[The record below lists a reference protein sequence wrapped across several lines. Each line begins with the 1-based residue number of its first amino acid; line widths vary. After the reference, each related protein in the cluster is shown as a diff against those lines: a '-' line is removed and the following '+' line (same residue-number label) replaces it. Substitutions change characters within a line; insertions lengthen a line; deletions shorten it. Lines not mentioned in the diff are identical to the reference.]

1 MDSFSEVF
9 EDVKKHCLA
18 DPNVSQIG
26 YDKWIKPLEA
36 DRLEN
41 RTAYIL
47 AQSEFA
53 KQTVMDF
60 YYDLI
65 KKSFLE
71 VLGIDVEVSISNKSE
86 TMDDSQQFNYLIE
99 NEKHLERSLN
109 DGLYDLTFDNFI
121 KGKSNELAYAFCT
134 AVAGMNEDSGNIGN
148 KAVFNPLFIYGDSGL
163 GKTHLLKAIEHE
175 VKKRN
180 PEKNVMYVTCETF
193 ANELIKAITNRD
205 TESFHQKYRNVDF
218 LLMDDIQFLSKKEQ
232 TQEEFF
238 HTFNELYNHGKQ
250 IVLTS
255 DISPTKISKLEDRI
269 KSRFVRG
276 VQADI
281 QPPDFETR
289 MAIIKRKAELLNIEI
304 PDPVS
309 RLIAEKIKTNIRQ
322 LEGAVNKITALTMFS
337 NEKPS
342 IAMAQKVIREN
353 LIENQPADITVDR
366 ILADVSTAFNVTP
379 DDIRSPSRNAPIS
392 LARKISIYVI
402 REVKGLSYTEIGD
415 ELKRD
420 HSTMTINYKDVKKML
435 DSNADLKETVNDI
448 IKNLREV

>member
-26 YDKWIKPLEA
+26 FDKWIKPLEA

-41 RTAYIL
+41 KTAYIL

-53 KQTVMDF
+53 RQTVMDF

-65 KKSFLE
+65 KKSFFE
-71 VLGIDVEVSISNKSE
+71 VLGIEVEVSISNKSE
-86 TMDDSQQFNYLIE
+86 ELDDSRQFNYVIE

-175 VKKRN
+175 VKRKS

-193 ANELIKAITNRD
+193 ANELITAITNRD

-309 RLIAEKIKTNIRQ
+309 RVIAEKIKTNIRQ

-435 DSNADLKETVNDI
+435 DTNSDLKETVNDI
-448 IKNLREV
+448 IKNLKEL

>member
-1 MDSFSEVF
+1 
-9 EDVKKHCLA
+9 
-18 DPNVSQIG
+18 
-26 YDKWIKPLEA
+26 
-36 DRLEN
+36 
-41 RTAYIL
+41 
-47 AQSEFA
+47 
-53 KQTVMDF
+53 MDF

-65 KKSFLE
+65 KKSFSE
-71 VLGIDVEVSISNKSE
+71 VLGIDVEVSISNKNE
-86 TMDDSQQFNYLIE
+86 IMDDSQQFNYVIE

-134 AVAGMNEDSGNIGN
+134 AVAGMNADSGNIGN
-148 KAVFNPLFIYGDSGL
+148 KVIFNPLFIYGDSGL

-175 VKKRN
+175 VKIRN
-180 PEKNVMYVTCETF
+180 PEKNIMYVTCETF
-193 ANELIKAITNRD
+193 ANELITAITNRD

-337 NEKPS
+337 NEKPTPV
-342 IAMAQKVIREN
+342 AGN
-353 LIENQPADITVDR
+353 NFDR
-366 ILADVSTAFNVTP
+366 ILSDVSAAFNVTP

-448 IKNLREV
+448 IKNLKEI